1 MRSQYAW
8 RYAGDA
14 VEIQLGKA
22 CEDRSVMLRTLPAL
36 WQRRD
41 QKRTDA
47 DVVSLD
53 SPVHKKTKPN
63 PEMPLSKEQQVL
75 ADRVAASLETMRH
88 AGANTLSAACKRTHV
103 DLLEAAALDVLD
115 ATQTPE
121 GIRAIREVVVKAE
134 DAVRQS
140 AAEM

>member
-1 MRSQYAW
+1 MRSHYAW

-14 VEIQLGKA
+14 VEIQLGKVG
-22 CEDRSVMLRTLPAL
+22 EDRSVMLHTLPAL
-36 WQRRD
+36 WQRRG

-75 ADRVAASLETMRH
+75 ADRVAATLEKLRH
-88 AGANTLSAACKRTHV
+88 ASADRRCPRV
-103 DLLEAAALDVLD
+103 VELLEAAALDVLD
-115 ATQTPE
+115 ASQTAE
-121 GIRAIREVVVKAE
+121 DTRGIRELLAKAE
-134 DAVRQS
+134 KMMS
-140 AAEM
+140 AK

>member
-14 VEIQLGKA
+14 VEIQLGKVG
-22 CEDRSVMLRTLPAL
+22 EDRSVMLHTLPAL
-36 WQRRD
+36 WQRRG

-75 ADRVAASLETMRH
+75 ADRVAATLENMRR
-88 AGANTLSAACKRTHV
+88 ACANTLSAACKRTHLA
-103 DLLEAAALDVLD
+103 D
-115 ATQTPE
+115 
-121 GIRAIREVVVKAE
+121 G
-134 DAVRQS
+134 
-140 AAEM
+140 